1 MTRAALSSQNT
12 LTVTSDDGATIG
24 TLMVSALGFIAFNTA
39 GRSLGGFSSMD
50 AAMTA
55 LENAERG
62 K

>member
-1 MTRAALSSQNT
+1 MTSAALSSPNK
-12 LTVTSDDGATIG
+12 LTVMSDDGATIG

-55 LENAERG
+55 LENAARQ
-62 K
+62 